1 MFIMDS
7 PRPAEND
14 SLTYKY
20 YVSPETY
27 DEGDPCNKLV
37 DSGSD
42 NISVGLINTERNNFF
57 DAHQWIN
64 NSTSDFRTKCNLS
77 ILQNEYNHFQF
88 VDRRH
93 QTKIR

>member
-7 PRPAEND
+7 PRSAEND

-27 DEGDPCNKLV
+27 DEGDPCNKMV

-42 NISVGLINTERNNFF
+42 NISVELNDTKCNKVF
-57 DAHQWIN
+57 DACQWIN

-77 ILQNEYNHFQF
+77 LLQNEYNHFHF
-88 VDRRH
+88 VDQRH